1 MNRRVPIL
9 ALLLIAAPASAND
22 ELNIVRASEPVDDKV
37 NTVVLRNLPT
47 ATIDQLV
54 TVTNPLTNILATIRT
69 LSITDAI
76 PTKVKFRV
84 ANLSGTGPIEF
95 LNGNL
100 LGIPLGA
107 SGLTLSYGGLSDL
120 GDGVQFYDGAS
131 WDYVPRDQG
140 DGYDPNVR
148 AIKVT
153 MSGTRFATGGSF
165 RLRYRVMLK

>member
-1 MNRRVPIL
+1 MNRRVLIL
-9 ALLLIAAPASAND
+9 ALLLVAAPASAND

-54 TVTNPLTNILATIRT
+54 TVTNPLGNIAVAIRT
-69 LSITDAI
+69 VSITDVI
-76 PTKVKFRV
+76 PTRVKFRMLD
-84 ANLSGTGPIEF
+84 LSGTGPVEF
-95 LNGNL
+95 VNGNL
-100 LGIPLGA
+100 LGVPLGA
-107 SGLTLSYGGLSDL
+107 SGLSLSYGGLGNL
-120 GDGVQFYDGAS
+120 GDGVQFFDGAS